1 LTRLRARR
9 GRSPE
14 LETGACEVNSRVPGL
29 ASHFSGD
36 SDSDRHGYVDAYASG
51 STDAETGSDA
61 SGAPDDQADLPL
73 AAAYVKAVKA
83 VSPRRPTP

>member
-1 LTRLRARR
+1 LTRLRTRG

-14 LETGACEVNSRVPGL
+14 LETGTREANSRITGL

-36 SDSDRHGYVDAYASG
+36 SDSDRHGYADAYAAG

-61 SGAPDDQADLPL
+61 SAAPDDQADLTL
-73 AAAYVKAVKA
+73 AAAYVNAVKA
-83 VSPRRPTP
+83 VSPTRTP